1 MSSHQPRI
9 AAILSI
15 AAGLS
20 FGAALRTGD
29 ASAYA
34 LECEENEYGELLEV
48 RRLAGDGDL
57 SAQSWGRFSILR
69 VPSRTFTAYDEQES
83 EAGAIELELARK
95 VER

>member
-1 MSSHQPRI
+1 MRSHQPRI
-9 AAILSI
+9 AALLSI

-29 ASAYA
+29 ASASA

-48 RRLAGDGDL
+48 RRVAGDGDL
-57 SAQSWGRFSILR
+57 SAQPWGKFSILR
-69 VPSRTFTAYDEQES
+69 VPDRTFTAYDEQES
-83 EAGAIELELARK
+83 EAGAIVLDLARE

>member
-1 MSSHQPRI
+1 MRSPQPRI

-20 FGAALRTGD
+20 FGAALGTGD
-29 ASAYA
+29 ARAYA

-48 RRLAGDGDL
+48 RRLAGDGDP
-57 SAQSWGRFSILR
+57 SAQAWGKFSILR
-69 VPSRTFTAYDEQES
+69 VPGRTFTAYDEQES
-83 EAGAIELELARK
+83 EAGAIELELARE

>member
-1 MSSHQPRI
+1 MRSHQPKI

-29 ASAYA
+29 AGAYA

-48 RRLAGDGDL
+48 RRVSGDGDL
-57 SAQSWGRFSILR
+57 AAQAWGNFSILR
-69 VPSRTFTAYDEQES
+69 VPDRTFTAYDEQES
-83 EAGAIELELARK
+83 EAGAIELELARE